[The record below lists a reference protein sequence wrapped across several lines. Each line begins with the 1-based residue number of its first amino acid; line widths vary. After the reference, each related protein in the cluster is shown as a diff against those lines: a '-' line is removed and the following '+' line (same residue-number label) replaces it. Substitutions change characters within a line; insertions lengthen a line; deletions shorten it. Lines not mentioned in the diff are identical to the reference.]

1 MSILCSHG
9 ILLGPSYATSIS
21 LFNSFATFKYIPLRQ
36 KDESNNWVWILE
48 KWCRCNFPSAR
59 NVWKFVLNLLWLLDR
74 FWAYLLVKLNCS
86 HVALHCLPTWLKYLL
101 FSLEKNL
108 VCSISFT
115 FLKFWNQNNILLRIL
130 RFPAKNFEF
139 DWLSTL
145 TKTQL
150 AQCLTKNHFRKMKK
164 LQTKWPP

>member
-1 MSILCSHG
+1 MVLHQKIHVLVSEGFFGTVIK
-9 ILLGPSYATSIS
+9 SY
-21 LFNSFATFKYIPLRQ
+21 
-36 KDESNNWVWILE
+36 
-48 KWCRCNFPSAR
+48 SAR
-59 NVWKFVLNLLWLLDR
+59 FFWKFVLNLLWLLDR

-86 HVALHCLPTWLKYLL
+86 HVALHCLHTRLKYLL

-145 TKTQL
+145 TTTQL
-150 AQCLTKNHFRKMKK
+150 AQYLRKNYFRKMKK
-164 LQTKWPP
+164 LQTKWRPLQLFQRLKLHFRSP